1 MWGAD
6 ARCDD
11 ERWRESDDECEEK
24 RGARVWGVWGGGGG
38 DGGGGGAAERSDIT
52 PN

>member
-1 MWGAD
+1 MTN
-6 ARCDD
+6 D
-11 ERWRESDDECEEK
+11 EESVMTRVKRREERGCEEC
-24 RGARVWGVWGGGGG
+24 RGGGGG